1 MFLSVY
7 LLTQIIK
14 CVYVNFLEKPRVKII
29 EVRKR
34 EIIQHNRTPLL

>member
-14 CVYVNFLEKPRVKII
+14 CVYVIFLENPRVKII

-34 EIIQHNRTPLL
+34 EIIQHNRTPFL